1 MAEQQTFRT
10 AFNGFNREDVV
21 RYIDYLNTKHT
32 SEIAQLN
39 SELEFLRNRPAQT
52 EPAPVAPVAAV
63 DESVIAEQAGRI
75 RELFDQCREQEQMIA
90 TVEREKAELADRL
103 AAAQEEL
110 VQLRDQMDTA
120 AQQQVSFK
128 SRMEE
133 ELEAYRRAERT
144 ERLARE
150 RAERMYQ
157 QANGVL
163 ADATV
168 KVDDA
173 ATQIGALSD
182 RVISQLTELQNAVS
196 GSKQALRDAA
206 ATMYTIRTGTDIK

>member
-1 MAEQQTFRT
+1 MAEQQTFRS

-21 RYIDYLNTKHT
+21 RYIDFLNTRHA

-39 SELEFLRNRPAQT
+39 SELEFLRSNENREAPAAVPAQ
-52 EPAPVAPVAAV
+52 A
-63 DESVIAEQAGRI
+63 DDSVIEEQAGRI
-75 RELFDQCREQEQMIA
+75 RELFDQCRDQEEKLVLLG
-90 TVEREKAELADRL
+90 TEKADLSARL
-103 AAAQEEL
+103 DAAQAEL
-110 VQLRDQMDTA
+110 EQLRAQLETA
-120 AQQQVSFK
+120 NQNQVSFK

-150 RAERMYQ
+150 RAEQMYQ

-173 ATQIGALSD
+173 ASLIGTLSD
-182 RVISQLTELQNAVS
+182 RVISQLTDLQNAVS

-206 ATMYTIRTGTDIK
+206 ATMYTIRTGSNIK

>member
-21 RYIDYLNTKHT
+21 RYIDFLNTKHA

-52 EPAPVAPVAAV
+52 EPAPVAPAVVV
-63 DESVIAEQAGRI
+63 DESVIEEQAGRI
-75 RELFDQCREQEQMIA
+75 RELFDQCRDQEQMIA
-90 TVEREKAELADRL
+90 GLEQEKAELSDQL

-110 VQLRDQMDTA
+110 VQMRNQMAAA

-182 RVISQLTELQNAVS
+182 RVINQLTELQNAVS

>member
-1 MAEQQTFRT
+1 MAEQQTFRS

-21 RYIDYLNTKHT
+21 RYIDFLNTRHA

-39 SELEFLRNRPAQT
+39 SELEFLRSNENREAPAAVPAQ
-52 EPAPVAPVAAV
+52 A
-63 DESVIAEQAGRI
+63 DDSVIEEQAGRI
-75 RELFDQCREQEQMIA
+75 RELFDQCRDQEEKLVLLG
-90 TVEREKAELADRL
+90 TEKADLSARL
-103 AAAQEEL
+103 DAAQAEL
-110 VQLRDQMDTA
+110 EQLRALLETA
-120 AQQQVSFK
+120 NQNQVSFK

-150 RAERMYQ
+150 RAEQMYQ

-173 ATQIGALSD
+173 ASLIGTLSD
-182 RVISQLTELQNAVS
+182 RVISQLTDLQNAVS

-206 ATMYTIRTGTDIK
+206 ATMYTIRTGSDIK

>member
-21 RYIDYLNTKHT
+21 RYIDFLNTKHA

-52 EPAPVAPVAAV
+52 EPAPVAPAVVV
-63 DESVIAEQAGRI
+63 DESVIEEQAGRI
-75 RELFDQCREQEQMIA
+75 RELFDQCRDQEQMIA
-90 TVEREKAELADRL
+90 GLKREKAELSDQL

-110 VQLRDQMDTA
+110 VQMRNQMAAA

-182 RVISQLTELQNAVS
+182 RVINQLTELQNAVS